1 MKFTLITATYNSAFS
16 LRTCL
21 DSVVNQDYG
30 NIEYII
36 IDGNSSDNTLDIIN
50 EYQQDYSYISLI
62 SEPDKGIYDALNK
75 GIKISS
81 GEFIGFIHSDD
92 LLSNNKIISN
102 LANNILRDKLD
113 GIYGDLQYVKRL
125 DVSKVVR
132 LWKSCHFN
140 PKLLRHGW
148 MPPHPTLFLSRNV
161 YEKHGLFD
169 ISYIISADYD
179 FILRVFSDSE
189 LKFGYYPF
197 VVSKMRI
204 GGVSNKSPK
213 NIIRKSK
220 EDLRA
225 IRNNSTGNFLTLFY
239 KNISKVKQFLFH

>member
-1 MKFTLITATYNSAFS
+1 MPREIRVDQIGGFFEGQIKELVKASTFEWHRRVKEETPVGETGN
-16 LRTCL
+16 LR
-21 DSVVNQDYG
+21 N
-30 NIEYII
+30 
-36 IDGNSSDNTLDIIN
+36 
-50 EYQQDYSYISLI
+50 
-62 SEPDKGIYDALNK
+62 
-75 GIKISS
+75 
-81 GEFIGFIHSDD
+81 
-92 LLSNNKIISN
+92 
-102 LANNILRDKLD
+102 
-113 GIYGDLQYVKRL
+113 
-125 DVSKVVR
+125 
-132 LWKSCHFN
+132 
-140 PKLLRHGW
+140 GW

-169 ISYIISADYD
+169 ISYLISADYD

-213 NIIRKSK
+213 NIIKKSK

-225 IRNNSTGNFLTLFY
+225 IRNNNTGNFLTLFY